1 MGGRARL
8 RARMSNEEKVIS
20 MPVKEIAH
28 MKVILATW
36 YAFLRDQENL
46 TSEEFS
52 QYLKTPVIY
61 NLEQDA
67 IEILFAGSDELLQ
80 AFKNHVLKK

>member
-1 MGGRARL
+1 
-8 RARMSNEEKVIS
+8 MSTDDEKVIS

-36 YAFLRDQENL
+36 YAFLRDQQNL

-52 QYLKTPVIY
+52 RYLKTPVIY
-61 NLEQDA
+61 NLEKDV
-67 IEILFAGSDELLQ
+67 IEVLFAGSAELLE

>member
-1 MGGRARL
+1 
-8 RARMSNEEKVIS
+8 MSTEEEKVIS

-46 TSEEFS
+46 SSEEFS
-52 QYLKTPVIY
+52 RYLKTPVIY
-61 NLEQDA
+61 NLEKDV
-67 IEILFAGSDELLQ
+67 IEVLFAGSAELLE